1 MGWWLMGRCGLVV
14 NGEVLAGGLWGS
26 MEPVISH
33 ELMMMPKRKVTT
45 EDTKGVLKANNGI
58 VSRVSSVFS

>member
-1 MGWWLMGRCGLVV
+1 
-14 NGEVLAGGLWGS
+14 